1 MTGIIDA
8 HHHIWR
14 QADLPWLMGP
24 MLPRIFG
31 PYEPLRRD
39 YPIEEFL
46 ADIKGCGIAQSV
58 YVQANWA
65 KDRFEDETAWVQKTA
80 DESGWPHAI
89 VGYADFTADDV
100 RPQLDRLAKYP
111 LTRGARMQ
119 LHWHDN
125 EQYRFAARPD
135 LCTDPALQRNVAR
148 LKDYGWSF
156 DLQVFAPQMA
166 GAAELAKSCPNV
178 AFILQ
183 HAGML
188 EDLSPGGR
196 AAWRAGM
203 QALAKCP
210 NVYSKLSALGTF
222 IHRND
227 PAHIASIVHDTVA
240 IFGADRCLFGSNF
253 PIEKLWTSYSELI
266 AAYRKAAES
275 LSPDQQDAIFGGTA
289 ARVYRL
295 GQQQQSS
302 QRGEN
307 HAA

>member
-1 MTGIIDA
+1 MTPMIDA

-46 ADIKGCGIAQSV
+46 SDIAASGIEKSV

-80 DESGWPHAI
+80 DETGWPHAI

-111 LTRGARMQ
+111 LMRGARMQ

-125 EQYRFAARPD
+125 EQYRFAARAD
-135 LCTDPALQRNVAR
+135 LCADPVLRKNVAR
-148 LKDYGWSF
+148 LKDYSWSF

-166 GAAELAKSCPNV
+166 GAAELAESCPNV
-178 AFILQ
+178 AFVLQ

-188 EDLSPGGR
+188 EDLTPKGR
-196 AAWRAGM
+196 EAWRAGM
-203 QALAKCP
+203 QALAKRR

-227 PAHIASIVHDTVA
+227 PDHITAVVAETVA
-240 IFGADRCLFGSNF
+240 IFGPDRCLFGSNF
-253 PIEKLWTSYSELI
+253 PIEKLWTSYAELI
-266 AAYRKAAES
+266 AAYRKAA
-275 LSPDQQDAIFGGTA
+275 LSFSPADQDAIFRGTA
-289 ARVYRL
+289 SRVYRL
-295 GQQQQSS
+295 GQQERLS